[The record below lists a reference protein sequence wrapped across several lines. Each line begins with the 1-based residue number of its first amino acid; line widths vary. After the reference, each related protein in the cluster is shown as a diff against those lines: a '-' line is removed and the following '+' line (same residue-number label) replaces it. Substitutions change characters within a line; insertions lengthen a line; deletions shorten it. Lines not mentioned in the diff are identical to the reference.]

1 MKNMENKDIIHVIK
15 YDKFKEGD
23 TVYVLAEGRLLKPCK
38 GVVIKT
44 PCISTLYDIK
54 LDDKKDEIVGLP
66 EYRLYASQEEAL
78 KEKQMILAEEQNK
91 IFAEVESLTQKFNEL
106 KKYVANVFSAEDGIY
121 SATKEMRNI
130 LNKIDTCTKRI
141 AEFQD

>member
-15 YDKFKEGD
+15 YEKFKEGD
-23 TVYVLAEGRLLKPCK
+23 TVYVLEGRLLKLCK

-44 PCISTLYDIK
+44 PCISTLYDIE
-54 LDDKKDEIVGLP
+54 LDGKQDEIVGLP
-66 EYRLYASQEEAL
+66 EYRLYASQEDAL
-78 KEKQMILAEEQNK
+78 KEKQMIIAEEQNK
-91 IFAEVESLTQKFNEL
+91 IFGEVESLTQKFNEL
-106 KKYVANVFSAEDGIY
+106 KKYVANVFSAEDDIY